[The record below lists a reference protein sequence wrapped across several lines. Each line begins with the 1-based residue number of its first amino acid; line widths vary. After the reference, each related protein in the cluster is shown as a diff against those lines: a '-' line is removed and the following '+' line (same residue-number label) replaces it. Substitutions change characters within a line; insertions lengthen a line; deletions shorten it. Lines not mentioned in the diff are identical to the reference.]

1 MTAQPETRV
10 MRLRYAATCHCGTAV
25 DAGERGAYSRSTRT
39 VTCLP
44 CHEASGQDALSSPP
58 AVPTEDLQTPQVP
71 ALDVGTAGAAALK
84 EYERRKAK
92 DEAARQERS
101 KVWRALNGF
110 FYPDGRQTTH
120 AWKVGAAG
128 EARVAEALLKCTESG
143 LGYAL
148 HDRRVPGK
156 RSNIDHLFVGASGV
170 FVIDAKYYKNAEVS
184 VERSGGLFG
193 PTAETLK
200 VSGRKRDALVTA
212 MLGQRDVVVDALAGT
227 AAEVT
232 PVIPVLC
239 FVDGILPMREKN
251 RRVIGVRL
259 CGLKGLS
266 ALAALEGR
274 LDDARRLEVAR
285 IVAAKLPSMT

>member
-1 MTAQPETRV
+1 MSAQSETTV
-10 MRLRYAATCHCGTAV
+10 MRLRYAATCQCGSAV
-25 DAGERGAYSRSTRT
+25 AAGERGAYTRSTKS

-44 CHEASGQDALSSPP
+44 CHEATRGDATPSLPAAPP
-58 AVPTEDLQTPQVP
+58 ADPQPDEPT
-71 ALDVGTAGAAALK
+71 LDVGTAGAAALK
-84 EYERRKAK
+84 EYERRRAK

-101 KVWRALNGF
+101 ALWRALNGF
-110 FYPDGRQTTH
+110 FYPDGQQTTH

-128 EARVAEALLKCTESG
+128 EARVAQALLTCTESG

-170 FVIDAKYYKNAEVS
+170 LVIDAKLYKNADVS

-193 PTAETLK
+193 PTVEALR
-200 VSGRKRDALVTA
+200 VNGRKREALITA
-212 MLGQRDVVVDALAGT
+212 ILGQRDVVVDALAGT
-227 AAEVT
+227 PAEGT
-232 PVIPVLC
+232 PVVPVLC
-239 FVDGILPMREKN
+239 FVDGLLPMREKN
-251 RRVIGVRL
+251 RRVNGVRL

-266 ALAALEGR
+266 TLAALEGE

-285 IVAAKLPSMT
+285 VISATLPSMT

>member
-1 MTAQPETRV
+1 MSAQPETKV
-10 MRLRYAATCHCGTAV
+10 MRLRYAATCQCGNAIA
-25 DAGERGAYSRSTRT
+25 AGESGAYTRSTKT
-39 VTCLP
+39 VTCVA
-44 CHEASGQDALSSPP
+44 CHEAARGDALPAAP
-58 AVPTEDLQTPQVP
+58 AVPPADPQLDEP
-71 ALDVGTAGAAALK
+71 ALDVGTAGAAELK
-84 EYERRKAK
+84 EYERRRAK
-92 DEAARQERS
+92 DEAARQQRS
-101 KVWRALNGF
+101 ALWRALNGF

-128 EARVAEALLKCTESG
+128 EARVAQALLKCTVSG

-170 FVIDAKYYKNAEVS
+170 FVIDAKLYKNADVS

-193 PTAETLK
+193 PTVETLT
-200 VSGRKRDALVTA
+200 VNGRKRDALVTA

-227 AAEVT
+227 PAEGT

-239 FVDGILPMREKN
+239 FVDGVLPMREKN
-251 RRVIGVRL
+251 RNVNGVRL

-266 ALAALEGR
+266 TLAALESE

-285 IVAAKLPSMT
+285 VISATLPSMT

>member
-1 MTAQPETRV
+1 MTAPPETKV
-10 MRLRYAATCHCGTAV
+10 MRLRYAATCQCGNAV
-25 DAGERGAYSRSTRT
+25 GAGERGAYTRSTKT

-44 CHEASGQDALSSPP
+44 CHEAARGDALPAPP
-58 AVPTEDLQTPQVP
+58 ALPVADPQPDEP

-92 DEAARQERS
+92 DEAARQQRS
-101 KVWRALNGF
+101 AIWRALNGF

-128 EARVAEALLKCTESG
+128 EARVAQALLTCPGSG
-143 LGYAL
+143 PWFAPPA
-148 HDRRVPGK
+148 RPGPGGGAAN
-156 RSNIDHLFVGASGV
+156 SPHFQGASGV
-170 FVIDAKYYKNAEVS
+170 FVIDAKFYKNADVS

-193 PTAETLK
+193 PSVETLK
-200 VSGRKRDALVTA
+200 VNGRKRDALITA

-227 AAEVT
+227 PAEGT

-239 FVDGILPMREKN
+239 FVDGILPMWERN
-251 RRVIGVRL
+251 RRVNGVRL
-259 CGLKGLS
+259 RGLKGLS
-266 ALAALEGR
+266 TLSALDGP

-285 IVAAKLPSMT
+285 IISTTLPSMT